1 MHPFIQVRLT
11 QRAAWLTWWVVTL
24 PSREGGAGEGRSKSS
39 NSQLNVANSKHS
51 LSQHFPIDLLFQ
63 GLYRE
68 QFLFA
73 RHGME
78 VEDSEKHKRKW
89 QISSWGNFYHCPH
102 FLYRIGYWI
111 TYQIECLIKEI
122 MFEWVRDNLQTM
134 LDLEMWAH
142 LKMNKK
148 HQIKTLGALPCT
160 FCPVISKIALYL
172 SLCFFAG
179 WVGFSLLP
187 CHRLLKLLKTTP
199 GGHLPRLHCSI
210 NWNLSEITILSKCAH
225 WSLGQVHVKTLC
237 FKVQAK
243 LSQKVQIRGED
254 VL

>member
-1 MHPFIQVRLT
+1 MRLT

-78 VEDSEKHKRKW
+78 VEDSKKHKRKW
-89 QISSWGNFYHCPH
+89 QISSWGNFYQCPH

-122 MFEWVRDNLQTM
+122 MFEWVRDKLQTM

-148 HQIKTLGALPCT
+148 HQIKRISHLVPSPAPSVLSYLKKLSTCHFVFLQVGSAFH
-160 FCPVISKIALYL
+160 FCPAIASLNSSSKPLLEVTCQGCIA
-172 SLCFFAG
+172 
-179 WVGFSLLP
+179 
-187 CHRLLKLLKTTP
+187 
-199 GGHLPRLHCSI
+199 
-210 NWNLSEITILSKCAH
+210 
-225 WSLGQVHVKTLC
+225 Q
-237 FKVQAK
+237 
-243 LSQKVQIRGED
+243 
-254 VL
+254 